1 MSKVIAIN
9 GSPRL
14 SKGTTAMVLGPFIK
28 GMTDA
33 GAEVELLYAS
43 RIKAKPCNC
52 GTMSC
57 WAETPGECCI
67 KDGME
72 SIYPKMKEAE
82 VFVLATP
89 VYSPLPGEMQN
100 FINRLCPLIKPD
112 IENRNG
118 RTRARFRD
126 DVKTRKIVL
135 VATGGWW
142 EIGNFGTVVRIAEE
156 LAQTTGT
163 EFAGAVLRPHAGVM
177 FQDGKMTVDGNA
189 VLEKVQ
195 RAGFELVS
203 EGMMR
208 KDTLEAVSRPLIPEN
223 IYRDILNQIHN

>member
-14 SKGTTAMVLGPFIK
+14 SQGTTAMVLGSFIQ

-57 WAETPGECCI
+57 WLETPGECCLT
-67 KDGME
+67 DSME
-72 SIYPKMKEAE
+72 SVYPKLKEAD
-82 VFVLATP
+82 VMVLATP
-89 VYSPLPGEMQN
+89 VYIPLPGDMQN
-100 FINRLCPLIKPD
+100 FVNRLCPLVKPKLVFRED
-112 IENRNG
+112 
-118 RTRARFRD
+118 RTRAQFRE
-126 DVKTRKIVL
+126 DVKIKKLVL

-156 LAQTTGT
+156 LAQTSGV
-163 EFAGAVLRPHAGVM
+163 EFAGAVLRPHAAVM
-177 FQDGKMTVDGNA
+177 VQDGKLTEDGNA
-189 VLEKVQ
+189 VLEAVQ
-195 RAGFELVS
+195 RAGFELAG
-203 EGMMR
+203 EGAMH
-208 KDTLEAVSRPLIPEN
+208 KETLEAVSHPLIPEN